1 MKTKQI
7 LLFLMFTA
15 LFTGC
20 KNEKSIDSLDVVKP
34 EEVVE
39 NAFKVTLEVIVKK
52 DDDFSLYYTEDGSI
66 DFSKI
71 APIWVG
77 VKGSESPQ
85 KVVFTLP
92 EEVLPTELR
101 LDFGMNKA
109 QEDIILK
116 SVTMEYIGKTRTIG
130 CPELVSFFR
139 ADDNKCTFDHVTG
152 TIKALVKDGVRQ
164 YPSLYPHETMLMPE
178 IQKIIN

>member
-1 MKTKQI
+1 MKTKFITLII
-7 LLFLMFTA
+7 LISTLFI
-15 LFTGC
+15 GC
-20 KNEKSIDSLDVVKP
+20 KDDKSVDSL
-34 EEVVE
+34 EVVTPE
-39 NAFKVTLEVIVKK
+39 VVNAFIVTLDVTIKK
-52 DDDFSLYYTEDGSI
+52 NDDLSLYYTTDGSI

-71 APIWVG
+71 APIWKG
-77 VKGSESPQ
+77 VKGSNDSQ

-92 EEVLPTELR
+92 EGVKPTQLR
-101 LDFGMNKA
+101 IDFGMNKE

-116 SVTMEYIGKTRTIG
+116 SVTMDYIGKSRTIA

-139 ADDNKCTFDHVTG
+139 ADDSKCTFDHVTG